1 MGTPKIAVVGH
12 AEHVTLGAVERVPAP
27 GEIVH
32 MQGARVIAGGGG
44 ALAFAQ
50 LARGDAE
57 VHFFTAV
64 GSDDAGALVRARLE
78 RWPGAFVHAAVRD
91 VPHPRVVV
99 MVDAGGRRTIVVTA
113 EPLQP
118 SGDDALP
125 WATLGGFDAVYFTGS
140 EPRSLSL
147 ARAARRL
154 VVTARRRPTL
164 TAAGVAADVVV
175 GSASDPRED
184 APLEAYE
191 PRPGALVLTDGP
203 RAIRVFSPHLQLVD
217 APAAVASPRGDYG
230 AGDRFAGALTYFV
243 AAGMVVADAARAA
256 GPYGAAVLGGVD
268 PLEHQ
273 APLARR

>member
-1 MGTPKIAVVGH
+1 MSTPKIAVVGH

-50 LARGDAE
+50 LARSDAE

-64 GSDDAGALVRARLE
+64 GSDDAGALVRERLE
-78 RWPGAFVHAAVRD
+78 RGPRVFVHAAVRD

-125 WATLGGFDAVYFTGS
+125 WASLDGFDAVYFTGS
-140 EPRSLSL
+140 EPRSLAL

-184 APLEAYE
+184 APLEAYA

-203 RAIRVFSPHLQLVD
+203 RAIRVFSPQLRLVD
-217 APAAVASPRGDYG
+217 APAPVAAPRGDYG
-230 AGDRFAGALTYFV
+230 AGDSFAAALTYFV
-243 AAGMVVADAARAA
+243 ATGADVADAARAA
-256 GPYGAAVLGGVD
+256 GPYGRAVLAGVD

-273 APLARR
+273 ARLGPN